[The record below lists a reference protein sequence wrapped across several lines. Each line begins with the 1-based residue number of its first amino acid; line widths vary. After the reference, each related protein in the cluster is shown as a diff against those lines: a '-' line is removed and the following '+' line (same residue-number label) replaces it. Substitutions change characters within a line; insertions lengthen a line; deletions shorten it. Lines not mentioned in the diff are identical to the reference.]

1 MALSASPGHSAYGA
15 ASLRAQAGA
24 MRRPVRAAM
33 TGFHPAVDDWFRSS
47 FRQPTAVQSGAWP
60 AIAAGG
66 HALLAAPTGSGK
78 TLAGFLAVID
88 DLLRRSQQDDLPER
102 TQVVYVSPLRALS
115 TDVRRNLR
123 APLAGIDLALE
134 EAGQAVS
141 GITAGLRTGDSS
153 PAERRKLLIKPP
165 HILVTT
171 PESLYLL
178 LTSEGGRRMLGDVRT
193 VILDELHALAGGK
206 RGAHLALTLERLQML
221 TGKPLRRIGMSATQ
235 RPLKRMA
242 CFLLGNR
249 NEDCEI
255 VDAGAGRTRDLALEL
270 PGSPLQAVMPLEVWG
285 EIYDRVADLVRR
297 HDSALVFVNTRRLC
311 ERAAR
316 QLSERLGEEAVA
328 SHHGSMS
335 KAHRRAA
342 EQRLKSGR
350 LKVLIATASLELG
363 IDIGAVDLVC
373 QLGSPR
379 GISVFLQRVGR
390 SGHAVGRTPKGR
402 LFPLSRADLVES
414 LALLK
419 AASRNVLE
427 EIHVP
432 PGAAD
437 VLAQQIVAECA
448 CGERGTAELHEALA
462 RAWPYRNLER
472 KQFLRLAQMLA
483 EGYATR
489 RGRSGAY
496 LHYDS
501 VKEKL
506 RPRRAA
512 RITALTNGG
521 TIPDQFD
528 YDVLLAPSETR
539 IGTLNEDF
547 AFESLPGDIFQLGNV
562 SYRVLRVTSGKVYAE
577 DAQGAP
583 PTIPFWFGEAPGRS
597 RELSQGVAEL
607 LDGVDARL
615 AAGEDP
621 AAWLEAIPGAPTEAA
636 RQAAEYLAA
645 GRAALGALPGTGR
658 FVVERF
664 LDELGDMHVVIHSPL
679 GSRLNRAWGLALRKR
694 ICRKFNIE
702 PQAAALDD
710 SIVISLGP
718 GHSFPLSDLGGWL
731 KSSSS
736 LHVLTQAVL
745 DSPMF
750 PARWRWAATTALAV
764 VRNRNGQRR
773 PAQFQRSDAE
783 DLMVALFP
791 DVVACA
797 ENLAGDRAIPDHPL
811 VRQALDDCLHELM
824 DAEGLQVLLRKLE
837 AGEASVVFAEPASP
851 SVLAQEVIMAKPYA
865 FLDDAPAEER
875 RTQAIRTRHLMDAE
889 EAAMLARPDPQA
901 IADVRAQAWP
911 RPRDADELHDA
922 LNVAGFM
929 AEAELGEHAEIL
941 AELAGQ
947 GRALEVAAPDGRKN
961 WACIERSAELRAACG
976 PRSGTRAAAIREL
989 LRSRLEVLGPV
1000 TAAELA
1006 LPLALAPAA
1015 AAEALAALESEGFV
1029 VRGKFRSAAAQAGG
1043 GQEEW
1048 CERGLLARI
1057 HRRTLK
1063 SLRQQVRPVSPAEF
1077 TAFLFH
1083 WQGLAGETRRG
1094 PESLRLAL
1102 ERLEGSAA
1110 PAAAWE
1116 SSVLPARIEDFSPPM
1131 LDQVLASGEWLWKRV
1146 EPAAGGARRRMAANT
1161 PVCLLRREFL
1171 ELWPVSTAR
1180 LEGLSFG
1187 ARAVFENLRARGADF
1202 FLSVVRSTGMLRS
1215 QVEMAL
1221 GELAASGLVTS
1232 DRFTGLRALIT
1243 RADRRP
1249 RFGGL
1254 RARASGVQ
1262 AGGRWSALGGPPVG
1276 EIDEEERVR
1285 YLAESMI
1292 RRYGVVFRAL
1302 LLREKGLPPWRMWL
1316 RTYRR
1321 MEARGELRGGR
1332 FVSAFS
1338 GEQFASPEAV
1348 EMIRALRR
1356 RKQLGL
1362 SLSIASADPMNLTG
1376 VLSPQRIP
1384 AHPPC
1389 RIRYENGIPLIQA
1402 AERRLALDER
1412 RVFGA
1417 GC

>member
-1 MALSASPGHSAYGA
+1 MP
-15 ASLRAQAGA
+15 
-24 MRRPVRAAM
+24 RPVREAM
-33 TGFHPAVDDWFRSS
+33 TGFHPAVAGWFRSS
-47 FRQPTAVQSGAWP
+47 FDEPTAVQGGAWP

-88 DLLRRSQQDDLPER
+88 GLLRRSQQDDLPER

-115 TDVRRNLR
+115 ADVRRNLR
-123 APLAGIDLALE
+123 APLAGIDRALQ

-153 PAERRKLLIKPP
+153 PAERRKLLRRPP

-178 LTSEGGRRMLGDVRT
+178 LTSDGGRRMLCGVRA
-193 VILDELHALAGGK
+193 VILDELHAVASGK

-221 TGKPLRRIGMSATQ
+221 AGRPLQRIGMSATQ

-242 CFLLGNR
+242 RFLLGNR
-249 NEDCEI
+249 SEDCAI
-255 VDAGAGRTRDLALEL
+255 VDVGAGRTRDLSLEL
-270 PGSPLQAVMPLEVWG
+270 PASPLQAVMPLQAWG
-285 EIYDRVADLVRR
+285 EIYDRVAALVRR
-297 HDSALVFVNTRRLC
+297 HDSTLVFVNTRRLC

-335 KAHRRAA
+335 KAHRGAA
-342 EQRLKSGR
+342 EQQLKSGR

-390 SGHAVGRTPKGR
+390 SGHAVNRTPRGR
-402 LFPLSRADLVES
+402 MFPLTRADLVES
-414 LALLK
+414 LELLK
-419 AASRNVLE
+419 AASRNELE
-427 EIHVP
+427 EIHIP

-448 CGERGTAELHEALA
+448 CGERGVAELHEALA

-501 VKEKL
+501 VKQKL

-528 YDVLLAPSETR
+528 YDVLLAPSGPR

-547 AFESLPGDIFQLGNV
+547 AFESLPGDIFQLGNA

-615 AAGEDP
+615 AAGEDA
-621 AAWLEAIPGAPTEAA
+621 AAWLEAVPGVPAEAA

-658 FVVERF
+658 FVAERF

-694 ICRKFNIE
+694 ICRKFNVE

-718 GHSFPLSDLGGWL
+718 GHSFPLSDLAGWL
-731 KSSSS
+731 EPSSSRS
-736 LHVLTQAVL
+736 VLAQAVL

-750 PARWRWAATTALAV
+750 PARWRWVATTALAV
-764 VRNRNGQRR
+764 LRNRNGERR
-773 PAQFQRSDAE
+773 PAQFQRGDAE

-797 ENLAGDRAIPDHPL
+797 ENLTGDRAIPDHPL
-811 VRQALDDCLHELM
+811 VRQTLDDCLHELM
-824 DAEGLQVLLRKLE
+824 DAEGLRALLEKLE
-837 AGEASVVFAEPASP
+837 AGEAAAVFAEPASP
-851 SVLAQEVIMAKPYA
+851 SVLAQEAIAAKPYA

-875 RTQAIRTRHLMDAE
+875 RTRAIRTRHLMDAE
-889 EAAMLARPDPQA
+889 EAAMLAQPEPQA
-901 IADVRAQAWP
+901 VADVCAQAWP

-929 AEAELGEHAEIL
+929 TGVELSEHAGLL

-947 GRALEVAAPDGRKN
+947 GRALEVAAPGGRSN
-961 WACIERSAELRAACG
+961 WACVERSAELRAACG
-976 PRSGTRAAAIREL
+976 PGPGNRAAAIREL

-1015 AAEALAALESEGFV
+1015 VAEALAALESEGFV
-1029 VRGKFRSAAAQAGG
+1029 VRGKFRSFSPADGG
-1043 GQEEW
+1043 RQEEW

-1057 HRRTLK
+1057 HRRMLK
-1063 SLRQQVRPVSPAEF
+1063 SLRQQIQPVSPAEF
-1077 TAFLFH
+1077 TSFIFH
-1083 WQGLAGETRRG
+1083 WQRLAGERRRG
-1094 PESLRLAL
+1094 PESLRLTL

-1116 SSVLPARIEDFSPPM
+1116 SSVLPARVEDFSPQM
-1131 LDQVLASGEWLWKRV
+1131 LDQVLAPGEWLWKRA
-1146 EPAAGGARRRMAANT
+1146 EPAAGGARRRMTANT
-1161 PVCLLRREFL
+1161 PICLLRREFL
-1171 ELWPVSTAR
+1171 ELWPVSPAR
-1180 LEGLSFG
+1180 LDGLSFG
-1187 ARAVFENLRARGADF
+1187 ARAVFETLRERGADF
-1202 FLSVVRSTGMLRS
+1202 FLSLTRSTGMLRS

-1232 DRFTGLRALIT
+1232 DSFTGLRALIT
-1243 RADRRP
+1243 HADKRP

-1254 RARASGVQ
+1254 RARMSGVQ
-1262 AGGRWSALGGPPVG
+1262 AGGRWSALCGPPAG
-1276 EIDEEERVR
+1276 AIDEEERVR

-1332 FVSAFS
+1332 FVSGFS

-1348 EMIRALRR
+1348 EALRALRR
-1356 RKQLGL
+1356 SNRL
-1362 SLSIASADPMNLTG
+1362 SLSLELASADPINLTG

-1384 AHPPC
+1384 VHPSR
-1389 RIRYENGIPLIQA
+1389 RIRYENGVPPTPA
-1402 AERRLALDER
+1402 AERSSGISA
-1412 RVFGA
+1412 A

>member
-1 MALSASPGHSAYGA
+1 MTHN
-15 ASLRAQAGA
+15 
-24 MRRPVRAAM
+24 PVLDS
-33 TGFHPAVDDWFRSS
+33 FHGVIRDWFRSS
-47 FRQPTAVQSGAWP
+47 FDSPTPVQQGAWP
-60 AIAAGG
+60 ALAAGR

-88 DLLRRSQQDDLPER
+88 ELLRRAQAGQLPNC

-123 APLAGIDLALE
+123 QPLEGIDAKLQALG
-134 EAGQAVS
+134 EAPS
-141 GITAGLRTGDSS
+141 GLSAGLRTGDTT
-153 PAERRKLLIKPP
+153 PAERRKLLKNPP

-178 LTSEGGRRMLGDVRT
+178 LTADGGRRMLSDVRT
-193 VILDELHALAGGK
+193 VIVDELHAMAGNK

-235 RPLKRMA
+235 RPLDRMA
-242 CFLLGNR
+242 RFLLGNR
-249 NEDCEI
+249 REDCAI
-255 VDAGAGRTRDLALEL
+255 VDAGAGRARDLALEL
-270 PGSPLQAVMPLEVWG
+270 PGSPLQAVMPLDVWA
-285 EIYDRVADLVRR
+285 EIYDRVADLAGA
-297 HDSALVFVNTRRLC
+297 HDSTLVFVNTRRLC

-316 QLSERLGEEAVA
+316 HLSERLGEEAVA

-335 KAHRRAA
+335 KEHRSAA

-350 LKVLIATASLELG
+350 LKVLVATASLELG
-363 IDIGAVDLVC
+363 IDIGSVDLVC

-379 GISVFLQRVGR
+379 AISVFLQRVGR
-390 SGHAVGRTPKGR
+390 SGHAVNQTPKGR
-402 LFPLSRADLVES
+402 LFPLTRGELVEN

-419 AASRNVLE
+419 AAARNELE
-427 EIHVP
+427 EIRIP
-432 PGAAD
+432 PGALD
-437 VLAQQIVAECA
+437 VLAQQIVAEVA
-448 CGERGTAELHEALA
+448 CGERDLLGLHQAFA
-462 RAWPYRNLER
+462 QAWPYRQIER
-472 KQFLRLAQMLA
+472 KQFLELAQMLA

-501 VKEKL
+501 VGGQL

-547 AFESLPGDIFQLGNV
+547 AFESLPGDIFQLGNA
-562 SYRVLRVTSGKVYAE
+562 SYRVLRVASGKVYAE

-583 PTIPFWFGEAPGRS
+583 PTIPFWFGDAPGRS
-597 RELSQGVAEL
+597 RELSQRLAEL
-607 LDGVDARL
+607 LDGVDSRL
-615 AAGEDP
+615 AGEED
-621 AAWLEAIPGAPTEAA
+621 ASTWLASIPGACAEAA
-636 RQAAEYLAA
+636 RQAVEYLAA
-645 GRAALGALPGTGR
+645 GRATLGALPGAGR

-679 GSRLNRAWGLALRKR
+679 GARLNRAWGLALRKR

-718 GHSFPLSDLGGWL
+718 GHSFPLADIAGWL
-731 KSSSS
+731 KSASARD
-736 LHVLTQAVL
+736 VLTQAVL

-750 PARWRWAATTALAV
+750 PTRWRWTVTTALAV
-764 VRNRNGQRR
+764 LRNRNGERR
-773 PAQFQRSDAE
+773 PAQFQRSDSE

-797 ENLAGDRAIPDHPL
+797 ENLTGNRAIPEHPL
-811 VRQALDDCLHELM
+811 VRQTLDDCLDEFM
-824 DAEGLQVLLRKLE
+824 DADGLQELLAKLE
-837 AGEASVVFAEPASP
+837 TGEVSLVFAEPASA
-851 SVLAQEVIMAKPYA
+851 SVLAQEVITAKPYA

-889 EAAMLARPDPQA
+889 DAARLARPDPQA
-901 IADVRAQAWP
+901 VADVCAQAWP
-911 RPRDADELHDA
+911 QPRNADELHDA

-929 AEAELGEHAEIL
+929 TESELSEHADL
-941 AELAGQ
+941 LDDLTGQ
-947 GRALEVAAPDGRKN
+947 GRALATTTPGGRRN
-961 WACIERSAELRAACG
+961 WACIERSAELRAARM
-976 PRSGTRAAAIREL
+976 PNSDAGTVAVREL
-989 LRSRLEVLGPV
+989 FRSRLEVLGPV

-1006 LPLALAPAA
+1006 APLELEPVAAVTALV
-1015 AAEALAALESEGFV
+1015 ALESEGFV
-1029 VRGKFRSAAAQAGG
+1029 VRGRFRSTAARAGG
-1043 GQEEW
+1043 AEEEW

-1057 HRRTLK
+1057 HRRTIK
-1063 SLRQQVRPVSPAEF
+1063 SLREQVRPVSAAEF
-1077 TAFLFH
+1077 TSFLFH
-1083 WQGLAGETRRG
+1083 WQGLADSEARG

-1102 ERLEGSAA
+1102 ERLEGSSAA
-1110 PAAAWE
+1110 AAAWE
-1116 SSVLPARIEDFSPPM
+1116 SSVLPARIEDFSPQM
-1131 LDQVLASGEWLWKRV
+1131 LEQVLASGEWLWKRV
-1146 EPAAGGARRRMAANT
+1146 EPAPGGGRRRMAANT
-1161 PVCLLRREFL
+1161 PICLIRREFR
-1171 ELWPVSTAR
+1171 ELWPVSPGR

-1187 ARAVFENLRARGADF
+1187 ARTVYETLRKQGADF
-1202 FLSVVRSTGMLRS
+1202 FLSLVRNTGMLRT

-1232 DRFTGLRALIT
+1232 DSFAGLRALIT
-1243 RADRRP
+1243 RADKRP

-1254 RARASGVQ
+1254 RARISGVQ
-1262 AGGRWSALGGPPVG
+1262 AGGRWSALPEPPAE
-1276 EIDEEERVR
+1276 EIDEEERIR
-1285 YLAESMI
+1285 YLAEIMI

-1302 LLREKGLPPWRMWL
+1302 LVRETGLPPWRAWL

-1332 FVSAFS
+1332 FVSGFS

-1348 EMIRALRR
+1348 DMLRKLRR
-1356 RKQLGL
+1356 RGRFVSRLE
-1362 SLSIASADPMNLTG
+1362 IASSDPMNLTG
-1376 VLSPQRIP
+1376 VLSTRRVP
-1384 AHPPC
+1384 AHPLRRVC
-1389 RIRYENGIPLIQA
+1389 YENGEPRLEA
-1402 AERRLALDER
+1402 AGGLSKRA
-1412 RVFGA
+1412 
-1417 GC
+1417 

>member
-1 MALSASPGHSAYGA
+1 MN
-15 ASLRAQAGA
+15 
-24 MRRPVRAAM
+24 
-33 TGFHPAVDDWFRSS
+33 GFHAAVAGWFQSS
-47 FRQPTAVQSGAWP
+47 FPEPTPVQAGAWP

-88 DLLRRSQQDDLPER
+88 DLLRRSQQDDLPQR

-134 EAGQAVS
+134 EAGQAAS

-153 PAERRKLLIKPP
+153 PAERRKLLRKPP

-178 LTSEGGRRMLGDVRT
+178 LTADGGRRMLSDVRT

-206 RGAHLALTLERLQML
+206 RGAHLTLTLERLQML

-235 RPLKRMA
+235 RPLRRMA
-242 CFLLGNR
+242 RFLLGNR
-249 NEDCEI
+249 NEDCAI
-255 VDAGAGRTRDLALEL
+255 VDAGAARARDLALEL
-270 PGSPLQAVMPLEVWG
+270 PGSPLQAVMPLEVWA
-285 EIYDRVADLVRR
+285 EIYDRLTELVLQ
-297 HDSALVFVNTRRLC
+297 HDSTLVFVNTRRLC

-335 KAHRRAA
+335 KAHRAAA
-342 EQRLKSGR
+342 EQRLKAGR

-363 IDIGAVDLVC
+363 IDIGSVDLVC

-390 SGHAVGRTPKGR
+390 SGHTVGRTPKGR
-402 LFPLSRADLVES
+402 LFPLTRGELVES

-419 AASRNVLE
+419 AASRNELE
-427 EIHVP
+427 DIHIP

-437 VLAQQIVAECA
+437 VLAQQIVAEVA
-448 CGERGTAELHEALA
+448 CGERDIAGLHDAFA
-462 RAWPYRNLER
+462 RAWPYRNLKRE
-472 KQFLRLAQMLA
+472 QFLRVARMLA

-489 RGRSGAY
+489 RGRSGAW
-496 LHYDS
+496 LHHDS
-501 VKEKL
+501 VTRQL
-506 RPRRAA
+506 RARRAA

-539 IGTLNEDF
+539 IGRLNEDF
-547 AFESLPGDIFQLGNV
+547 AFESLPGDIFQLGNA

-597 RELSQGVAEL
+597 RELSQRVAEL

-615 AAGEDP
+615 AGGEDP
-621 AAWLEAIPGAPTEAA
+621 AAWLAAVPGAPAEAA
-636 RQAAEYLAA
+636 RQAVEYLAA
-645 GRAALGALPGTGR
+645 GRATLGALPGAGR

-718 GHSFPLSDLGGWL
+718 GHSFPLEDLAGWL
-731 KSSSS
+731 KCSSARE
-736 LHVLTQAVL
+736 VLTQAVL

-750 PARWRWAATTALAV
+750 PTRWRWAATTALAV
-764 VRNRNGQRR
+764 LRNRNGERR
-773 PAQFQRSDAE
+773 PAQFQRGDAE

-797 ENLAGDRAIPDHPL
+797 ENLTGDRAIPDHPL
-811 VRQALDDCLHELM
+811 VRQTLDDCLHELM
-824 DAEGLQVLLRKLE
+824 DADGLEALLGKLE
-837 AGEASVVFAEPASP
+837 AGEMSVVFSEPASP
-851 SVLAQEVIMAKPYA
+851 SLLAQEVITAKPYA

-889 EAAMLARPDPQA
+889 EAATLAQPDPQA
-901 IADVRAQAWP
+901 IADVCAQAWP
-911 RPRDADELHDA
+911 QPRDADELHDA

-929 AEAELGEHAEIL
+929 TEPELSEHADPL
-941 AELAGQ
+941 ADLAGQ
-947 GRALEVAAPDGRKN
+947 GRAVQATTPGGRTI
-961 WACIERSAELRAACG
+961 WACVERGDELNAAWG
-976 PRSGTRAAAIREL
+976 DRPDARTAAIREL

-1000 TAAELA
+1000 TATELA
-1006 LPLALAPAA
+1006 LPLELSPAA
-1015 AAEALAALESEGFV
+1015 ATEALTALENEGFV
-1029 VRGKFRSAAAQAGG
+1029 VRGRFRSTSAEAGSAKD
-1043 GQEEW
+1043 QW

-1063 SLRQQVRPVSPAEF
+1063 SLRQQVRPVSAAEF
-1077 TAFLFH
+1077 TSFLFH
-1083 WQGLAGETRRG
+1083 WQSLAGERRRG
-1094 PESLRLAL
+1094 AESLRLAL
-1102 ERLEGSAA
+1102 ERLEGSSAA
-1110 PAAAWE
+1110 AAAWE
-1116 SSVLPARIEDFSPPM
+1116 SSVLPARIEDFSPQM

-1146 EPAAGGARRRMAANT
+1146 EPAAAGVRRRMAANT
-1161 PVCLLRREFL
+1161 PICLLRREFL
-1171 ELWPVSTAR
+1171 EFWPVSPMR
-1180 LEGLSFG
+1180 LENLSFG
-1187 ARAVFENLRARGADF
+1187 ARAVFDTLRSQGADF
-1202 FLSVVRSTGMLRS
+1202 FLSLVRRTGMLRS

-1232 DRFTGLRALIT
+1232 DGFTGLRALIT
-1243 RADRRP
+1243 RAEKRP

-1254 RARASGVQ
+1254 RARMSGVQ
-1262 AGGRWSALGGPPVG
+1262 AGGRWSALEETPAG
-1276 EIDEEERVR
+1276 EIDEEERIR

-1302 LLREKGLPPWRMWL
+1302 LARESGLPPWRVWL
-1316 RTYRR
+1316 RTYRH

-1332 FVSAFS
+1332 FVGGFS

-1348 EMIRALRR
+1348 DALRALRR
-1356 RKQLGL
+1356 KGRLTANL
-1362 SLSIASADPMNLTG
+1362 RIASADPMNLTG
-1376 VLSPQRIP
+1376 VLSPRRIP
-1384 AHPPC
+1384 AHPAKLL
-1389 RIRYENGIPLIQA
+1389 RYENGEPVGPG
-1402 AERRLALDER
+1402 AEAHI
-1412 RVFGA
+1412 A
-1417 GC
+1417 